1 MRKTLLPRP
10 GYRDD
15 FTRIQQWLIAHLIA
29 QRPFNLWDL
38 IVLGIEDTID
48 EGFRGRRQLPYA
60 HWITML
66 ILCAWADPLP
76 AHIQRELTDTDTVF
90 PHYDPR

>member
-1 MRKTLLPRP
+1 MMRKTLLPRP
-10 GYRDD
+10 GYCDG

-29 QRPFNLWDL
+29 QRPFDLWDL
-38 IVLGIEDTID
+38 NVLDIEDKVA

-66 ILCAWADPLP
+66 ILHARAHPLP
-76 AHIQRELTDTDTVF
+76 PHI
-90 PHYDPR
+90 